1 MLLEVVGQVAQLG
14 LPGQARAA
22 LEGVQDPQ
30 QVVQRLGV
38 AVAAVPAAERQF
50 EVLQQV
56 VGFLEEDVEDLAL
69 VGRRALRR
77 QRLEADAG
85 GYAQLLVGIAAQAPD
100 LRDQRLPVGQR
111 AMATHRLE
119 HLGQLVVAALQQ
131 AEQGRAGAQAS
142 AAEAFVEEFKLMGEV
157 ADLADLGHP
166 RTALEG
172 MQVALQGFQFDGVVD
187 VVDPAL
193 QRGGSAV
200 EDIEAFLEE
209 DLHQFRIALFERLR
223 SGRLRRGRHGGLL
236 DGRCNEFLDGAFR
249 LARCRGLGQRALAE
263 PADRLDKVVRVG
275 QGLAGAQLVE
285 LFGQPVVTGL
295 QQSGQLRG
303 VLVTAVDQSFIE
315 GLQLVGQVADLGDL
329 GHPCAA
335 LEGVQVALQGAERR
349 QRARLGLPLGQCL
362 AGAFEDVHRLFE
374 EDRHHFLVQL
384 AAGSRCRRCRY
395 GLLGRR
401 PGLFEDR
408 LGEGQLFVF
417 RGEIVGA

>member
-1 MLLEVVGQVAQLG
+1 
-14 LPGQARAA
+14 
-22 LEGVQDPQ
+22 
-30 QVVQRLGV
+30 
-38 AVAAVPAAERQF
+38 
-50 EVLQQV
+50 
-56 VGFLEEDVEDLAL
+56 
-69 VGRRALRR
+69 
-77 QRLEADAG
+77 
-85 GYAQLLVGIAAQAPD
+85 
-100 LRDQRLPVGQR
+100 
-111 AMATHRLE
+111 MATHRLE

-209 DLHQFRIALFERLR
+209 DLHQFGIALFERLR
-223 SGRLRRGRHGGLL
+223 SGRLRRGRRGGHL

-285 LFGQPVVTGL
+285 LFGQAVVTGL
-295 QQSGQLRG
+295 QQSGQLR
-303 VLVTAVDQSFIE
+303 E
-315 GLQLVGQVADLGDL
+315 
-329 GHPCAA
+329 CW
-335 LEGVQVALQGAERR
+335 
-349 QRARLGLPLGQCL
+349 
-362 AGAFEDVHRLFE
+362 
-374 EDRHHFLVQL
+374 
-384 AAGSRCRRCRY
+384 
-395 GLLGRR
+395 
-401 PGLFEDR
+401 
-408 LGEGQLFVF
+408 
-417 RGEIVGA
+417 